1 MRLIG
6 RAAQLVGLSI
16 PPLAMACQLGGAIS
30 LGQMLAML
38 AFAVCCFL
46 IGWILQGTAGA

>member
-1 MRLIG
+1 MIG
-6 RAAQLVGLSI
+6 RAAQMVGLVI
-16 PPLAMACQLGGAIS
+16 PPLAMVTQLNGAIS

-46 IGWILQGTAGA
+46 IGWILQGTAGP